1 MAGAWLQHARPCF
14 LEGSMNVNATDRQK
28 TAGQTARTDTTD
40 KLTAEIVRS
49 ETGVIHTRYR
59 LNGRTYTSIDEV
71 PTGDR
76 Q

>member
-1 MAGAWLQHARPCF
+1 MRNHD
-14 LEGSMNVNATDRQK
+14 SDRQK
-28 TAGQTARTDTTD
+28 TAGQTASTDTTD
-40 KLTAEIVRS
+40 RLTAEIVRS
-49 ETGVIHTRYR
+49 ETGAIHTRYR